1 MAASEQIPLRRVIA
15 GLAHGVWM
23 AVLVGAVL
31 MLVGWVGIREIG
43 MRFFQVQVAALW
55 GIPVQDLPGR
65 IFLAFMCFKMMLS
78 FLFLVAV
85 AVSCWW
91 RVLPQPGADE

>member
-15 GLAHGVWM
+15 GLADGVWM
-23 AVLVGAVL
+23 AVVVGAVL
-31 MLVGWVGIREIG
+31 MLVAVVGREIG
-43 MRFFQVQVAALW
+43 MRFFQAQVAALW

-65 IFLAFMCFKMMLS
+65 IFLAFMFFKAMLS
-78 FLFLVAV
+78 FFFLVAV
-85 AVSCWW
+85 ALSCWW